1 MTTLLEHTRANDMY
15 RQVFV
20 PSRQNNVVTI
30 PSNLYGQTI
39 EVIVLPAFVAGAKS
53 KQVRRGWAVSAQQMH
68 LAADDKLLIPT
79 ELKNENTDWWQWEE

>member
-1 MTTLLEHTRANDMY
+1 MESLLEHTRAYDMY

-30 PSNLYGQTI
+30 PSSLYGQTV
-39 EVIVLPAFVAGAKS
+39 EVIVLPAFSASAKV
-53 KQVRRGWAVSAQQMH
+53 KQLRKNWAVSAKQMR
-68 LAADDKLLIPT
+68 LAGDDKLLIPT